1 MNKKLK
7 IYSTLFVV
15 VLVYLVV
22 TSVVH
27 FDSYG
32 WGQGGHDKLEF
43 VDEAPGFVTRDT
55 LEGGAV
61 RTTSL
66 PTVAYE
72 VYVKPKKALH
82 QKVLLS
88 TAKSIQRSSA
98 GEIQTYKVEMQKVKL
113 ETPASE
119 KMFNFHVI
127 LVVASAIVIMI
138 VTIWILCMVY
148 KLIRRIRRGDVF
160 VTQVSKY
167 LETTGILLT
176 VLYLFQWFSSYVF
189 TQYCINHIQ
198 LTDYY
203 IVYRNE
209 ANSMYILTGL
219 ALMIISQIILMGKDL
234 KEEQDLTI

>member
-7 IYSTLFVV
+7 IYSPLFVV

-148 KLIRRIRRGDVF
+148 KLIRRIRRGDIF

-234 KEEQDLTI
+234 KEEQELTI

>member
-148 KLIRRIRRGDVF
+148 KLIRRIRRGDIF

>member
-43 VDEAPGFVTRDT
+43 VDEAPGFVNRDT

-148 KLIRRIRRGDVF
+148 KLIRRIRRGDIF